1 MLAGRKEGAIRNSAR
16 HSETFISG
24 ARVGLTV
31 DATAWLAILVSLF
44 AIVNPVGTIPTFVA
58 LTGGYSSKERRHVI
72 AKAVLVGAGVLLL
85 FGLAGERIF
94 DVFSITIPA
103 FRIAGGILIFKVA
116 FDMLHGERPRSDSN
130 DQEITDALERES
142 IGITPLGVPL
152 LTGPGAITTV
162 MIFIASYPETGD
174 RLMIYGAVL
183 LTFAATFLLL
193 FVGERLFQFMGRSG
207 LMVFTRIMGLILA
220 AIAVQFVING
230 VTAVLP
236 GLTSLAG

>member
-1 MLAGRKEGAIRNSAR
+1 MD
-16 HSETFISG
+16 
-24 ARVGLTV
+24 V
-31 DATAWLAILVSLF
+31 TAWFAILVSVF

-58 LTGGYSSKERRHVI
+58 LTADYTPKERRHVI
-72 AKAVLVGAGVLLL
+72 TKAVLVGCGVLVV

-116 FDMLHGERPRSDSN
+116 FDMLHGERPKSDSN

-142 IGITPLGVPL
+142 VGITPLGVPL

-162 MIFIASYPETGD
+162 MIFIASHESTMD
-174 RLMIYGAVL
+174 RLLIYAAVGI
-183 LTFAATFLLL
+183 TFALAFLLL
-193 FVGERLFQFMGRSG
+193 FAGDRLFKLMGRSG

-220 AIAVQFVING
+220 AVAVQFVVNG
-230 VTAVLP
+230 VTGALP
-236 GLTSLAG
+236 GLAG

>member
-1 MLAGRKEGAIRNSAR
+1 
-16 HSETFISG
+16 
-24 ARVGLTV
+24 V
-31 DATAWLAILVSLF
+31 DVTAWFAILVSVF

-58 LTGGYSSKERRHVI
+58 LTADYTPRERRHVI
-72 AKAVLVGAGVLLL
+72 TKAVLVGCGVLIL

-94 DVFSITIPA
+94 QVFSITIPA

-116 FDMLHGERPRSDSN
+116 FDMLQGERPKSDSN

-162 MIFIASYPETGD
+162 MIFIAGHPAPVD
-174 RLMIYGAVL
+174 RALIYGAVA
-183 LTFAATFLLL
+183 LTFAASFVLL
-193 FVGERLFQFMGRSG
+193 FMGARLFKFMGRSG

-220 AIAVQFVING
+220 AVAVQFVVNG
-230 VTAVLP
+230 VTGALP
-236 GLTSLAG
+236 GLAGLAA